1 VSIINFFTAILS
13 GFVVFAILGFL
24 SKSMNLPID
33 EVMKPSA
40 GLAFVTYPEAVL
52 HIPFSQVW
60 AVLFFLMMFVLG
72 IGSQFGGIEAINTSI
87 IDHWPHLRKHQ
98 WRVTAGTCLACF
110 IAGLPMTCSGG
121 VFLFTLL
128 EWHTAS
134 WAILLIGFAEI
145 VVISWV
151 YGFDKIMENLAE
163 MSMKFDGIV
172 KIYWKVIWIV
182 VGPLSCIGV
191 FAYTLL
197 DMTPLEYGNYKFP
210 DWVDTLGWLVGFST
224 LIPLVISIAIP
235 FLPCRGKV
243 RKILEDFVSLLT
255 KNALCFS
262 EIPLVFR
269 TYYRVGTSNRK
280 RRT

>member
-1 VSIINFFTAILS
+1 MDV
-13 GFVVFAILGFL
+13 
-24 SKSMNLPID
+24 PIQD
-33 EVMKPSA
+33 VIQPNA

-121 VFLFTLL
+121 VYLFTLL

-145 VVISWV
+145 VVISWI
-151 YGFDKIMENLAE
+151 YGFDRIMDNLAE
-163 MSMKFDGIV
+163 MSMNFDGV
-172 KIYWKVIWIV
+172 LRSYWKVTWV
-182 VGPLSCIGV
+182 VISPLSCLGV

-210 DWVDTLGWLVGFST
+210 QWVDILGWLVGFST
-224 LIPLVISIAIP
+224 LIPLVISILIP
-235 FLPCRGKV
+235 FVSCRGKV
-243 RKILEDFVSLLT
+243 RKFFT
-255 KNALCFS
+255 
-262 EIPLVFR
+262 
-269 TYYRVGTSNRK
+269 
-280 RRT
+280 